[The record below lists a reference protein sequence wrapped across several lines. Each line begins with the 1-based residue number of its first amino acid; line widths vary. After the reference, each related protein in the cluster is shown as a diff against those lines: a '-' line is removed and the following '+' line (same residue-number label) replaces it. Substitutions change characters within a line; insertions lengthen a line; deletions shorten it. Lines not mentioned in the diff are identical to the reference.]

1 VYIVKII
8 IPFNSRY
15 QFTFIEKQDIVET
28 NIKHPVSNYYL
39 KLNDLSINLLISLK
53 WIEWGYIFF
62 TSLKHELHEQNPY
75 DNITQLIDNSIQ
87 NLNNLTLAEEKMALL
102 IDNQNIKS
110 SEEFTKMLN
119 EFYVKPL
126 FDENTKV
133 HLKLKLNL
141 KDYLLIS
148 EILKPVFIFV

>member
-1 VYIVKII
+1 VYIVNAI
-8 IPFNSRY
+8 IPFDSRY

-62 TSLKHELHEQNPY
+62 TSLKHELQEQNPY
-75 DNITQLIDNSIQ
+75 DNMTQLINNPIQ
-87 NLNNLTLAEEKMALL
+87 NLNNLTPTEEEMILL

-126 FDENTKV
+126 FDENTKI
-133 HLKLKLNL
+133 HLKLKVNL

-148 EILKPVFIFV
+148 EILKPVFILI